1 MNCHDNKNSNNKAHS
16 PIKQILCC
24 AAPILIAAV
33 LPFLSLNSGLRTVIA
48 GITPFICPIMMFLMM
63 PMMLKGMGRDASHD
77 DKIRADKTVIGEN
90 KDENMIK

>member
-1 MNCHDNKNSNNKAHS
+1 MVSLYL
-16 PIKQILCC
+16 IILSYFH
-24 AAPILIAAV
+24 PYFRL

-90 KDENMIK
+90 KDQNIIK